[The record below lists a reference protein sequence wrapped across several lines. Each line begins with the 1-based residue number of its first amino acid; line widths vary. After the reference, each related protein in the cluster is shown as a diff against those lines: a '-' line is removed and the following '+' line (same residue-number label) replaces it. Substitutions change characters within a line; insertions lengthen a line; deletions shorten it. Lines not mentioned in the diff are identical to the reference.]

1 VGVGFFNLQHGL
13 PPGTQVDGRFELVD
27 IIGQGGAASIY
38 KAFQL
43 DIECEVAV
51 KIVTAEFGRE
61 NLRRNFERRLH
72 TEAVA
77 SAKIK
82 HPNVVGIRAFS
93 PNMHLKLGDQE
104 QHIDRPYLVM
114 DYLEGLDLSAELWRN
129 GPMAPERALPLF
141 LPCLDAMSIAH
152 DNEIIH
158 KDLKPENLLVR
169 WPHHAYREMM
179 VVMDFGVARHGDAA
193 TIRGQVPFT
202 PNYCAPEYIKDQ
214 IVTPALDVY
223 QLGLI
228 LVEMLTGV
236 PVVDDDHPVQCL
248 RRHVKGELN
257 LPQWLLDGPLG
268 DIVVAAVERDHT
280 ARIPTAGAL
289 LRLLRRVKPERIHIP
304 PEVLQAHKRHP
315 T

>member
-1 VGVGFFNLQHGL
+1 MNYFNLKHGL
-13 PPGTQVDGRFELVD
+13 PCETELDGRYKLVEV
-27 IIGQGGAASIY
+27 IGQGGAASIY
-38 KAFQL
+38 KAFQM

-51 KIVTAEFGRE
+51 KIVTADFGKE
-61 NLRRNFERRLH
+61 VLRRNFEERLH

-82 HPNVVGIRAFS
+82 HPNVVGIRAYA
-93 PNMHLKLGDQE
+93 PKMHLKHGDHE
-104 QHIDRPYLVM
+104 EMIPRPYLVM

-129 GPMAPERALPLF
+129 GPMAPDRALRLL

-152 DNEIIH
+152 DHQIIH
-158 KDLKPENLLVR
+158 KDLKPENLLIR
-169 WPHHAYREMM
+169 WPHHAYRETM

-193 TIRGQVPFT
+193 TIQGQVPFT
-202 PNYCAPEYIKDQ
+202 PNYCAPEYIRDQ

-228 LVEMLTGV
+228 LVEMLTGH
-236 PVVDDDHPVQCL
+236 PVVNDDHPVQCL

-268 DIVVAAVERDHT
+268 DIVTAAVDRDHT
-280 ARIPTAGAL
+280 ARVPTAGAL
-289 LRLLRRVKPERIHIP
+289 LRLLRRVKPERVLIP
-304 PEVLQAHKRHP
+304 PEILHSHRRR
-315 T
+315 